1 MTVSATSGRRFAR
14 RMWARRWSRL
24 RVLGVAALIAALL
37 AASAWVVLESP
48 LLAVRSVEVSGASRL
63 TPAQVL
69 AAADVAPATPL
80 ARVDTEAV
88 AGRVRA
94 LVEVRAVSVSRQWPR
109 SVRIVVEERVAA
121 AVRRRGASYLVLDG
135 AGVAFDTVRKR
146 PKRLPLVTAVPG
158 AGAHTLRAAMDV
170 LAAVPVR
177 VRRQLVEV
185 RAASPEQVTLRLTRG
200 RTVVWGSPDRGDRK
214 AVVLTALLPRKAR
227 VYDVSAPDAPTTSQ
241 GQRG

>member
-1 MTVSATSGRRFAR
+1 MSVSATSGRRFAR
-14 RMWARRWSRL
+14 RVWARRWSRL
-24 RVLGVAALIAALL
+24 RTLGVLALVLAVLGAT
-37 AASAWVVLESP
+37 AWVVLASP

-69 AAADVAPATPL
+69 AAADVEPATPL

-88 AGRVRA
+88 AHRVRA
-94 LVEVRAVSVSRQWPR
+94 LVEVRSVSVSRLWPR

-121 AVRRRGASYLVLDG
+121 AVQRSGSSYLILDRT
-135 AGVAFDTVRKR
+135 GVAFDTVRTR
-146 PKRLPLVTAVPG
+146 PKGLPMVSARPG
-158 AGAHTLRAAMDV
+158 SGAPTLRAAMDV

-200 RTVVWGSPDRGDRK
+200 RTVVWGSPDRGERK
-214 AVVLTALLPRKAR
+214 AVVLTALMPRKAR
-227 VYDVSAPDAPTTSQ
+227 VYDVSAPDAPTTS
-241 GQRG
+241 RG

>member
-1 MTVSATSGRRFAR
+1 
-14 RMWARRWSRL
+14 MWVRRWSRL
-24 RVLGVAALIAALL
+24 RVLAVAGLIAALL
-37 AASAWVVLESP
+37 GAAGWVVLESP

-88 AGRVRA
+88 AGRIRA

-109 SVRIVVEERVAA
+109 SVRIVVEERVPA
-121 AVRRRGASYLVLDG
+121 AVRRRGTSYLVLDRT
-135 AGVAFDTVRKR
+135 GVAFDTVRKR
-146 PKRLPLVTAVPG
+146 PEGLPMVRAVPG
-158 AGAHTLRAAMDV
+158 AGVHTLRAAMDV

-241 GQRG
+241 QQRG

>member
-1 MTVSATSGRRFAR
+1 
-14 RMWARRWSRL
+14 MWARRWSRL
-24 RVLGVAALIAALL
+24 RVLGVAGLIAALL
-37 AASAWVVLESP
+37 GAGGWVVLESP

-69 AAADVAPATPL
+69 TAADVAPATPL

-109 SVRIVVEERVAA
+109 SVRIVVEERVPA
-121 AVRRRGASYLVLDG
+121 AVQRHGASYLVLDRS
-135 AGVAFDTVRKR
+135 GVVFDTLRKR
-146 PKRLPLVTAVPG
+146 PKGLPMVTAEPG
-158 AGAHTLRAAMDV
+158 AGVRTLRAAMDV

-185 RAASPEQVTLRLTRG
+185 RAASPERVTLRLTRG

-241 GQRG
+241 GQRR